1 LFFERPELGR
11 QAVLL
16 HIHFDSPRSDGDGR
30 ALSSAPHPQETR
42 ELAEGAG
49 MDVVAIV
56 EGRRRTPHPRQF
68 VGSGKLDE
76 LKQVMRHEQA
86 DLLLLNHDIA
96 PNQQR
101 NLEQALNARVMPR
114 TELILHIFA
123 DRARSH
129 EGQMQVELA
138 QLRHAQSRLVRGW
151 THLDRQKG
159 GIGLRGA
166 GETQIELDQRM
177 LGERI
182 KITSAKLETVA
193 ARRARSRKRRTRQR
207 ALSVALVGY
216 TNAGKSTLFNAL
228 TTAEVL
234 AEDRLFATL
243 DPTLRRLPL
252 PGLGD
257 VVLSDTVGFISHLP
271 HALVNAFH
279 STLEEAVHADLLLH
293 VVDAAADDMLEQI
306 MEVNA
311 VLANIGAG
319 DVPRLLVLN
328 KIDTALS
335 KEESAAGEPGEAFR
349 DRLLLL
355 DSAASAVP
363 DDLSAPAPEG
373 GEQPPLGSLAP
384 EVQRCAVSAV
394 TGAGLDALRTAITA
408 ELSAGASAAQVEL
421 HPGDGKTRAWLYRQG
436 AVVAETI
443 SPDGKLL
450 LDLKADDALLEA
462 LARRSDLVLR
472 AVEGDPRIAALPN

>member
-1 LFFERPELGR
+1 MFFERPELGR

-30 ALSSAPHPQETR
+30 ALSSAPYPQETR

-49 MDVVAIV
+49 MDVVSVV

-68 VGSGKLDE
+68 VGGGKLDE
-76 LKQVMRHEQA
+76 LKQVMRHEEA

-129 EGQMQVELA
+129 EGQLQVELA

-182 KITSAKLETVA
+182 KITSAKLDTVA
-193 ARRARSRKRRTRQR
+193 ARRARSRKRRARQR

-252 PGLGD
+252 AGLGD

-335 KEESAAGEPGEAFR
+335 EKETTPGEAGQAYR

-363 DDLSAPAPEG
+363 DDLSAAVG
-373 GEQPPLGSLAP
+373 GELQPLGSLAP

-394 TGAGLDALRTAITA
+394 TGQGLDALRTAITA
-408 ELSAGASAAQVEL
+408 ELAADSSAAQVEL

-450 LDLKADDALLEA
+450 LDLKADSALLEV
-462 LARRSDLVLR
+462 LAGRSDLVLR

>member
-1 LFFERPELGR
+1 MFFERPELGR

-16 HIHFDSPRSDGDGR
+16 HIDFDSPRNDGDGR
-30 ALSSAPHPQETR
+30 ALSAAPAPQETR

-49 MDVVAIV
+49 LAVAAVVR
-56 EGRRRTPHPRQF
+56 GKRRTPHPRHF

-76 LKQVMRHEQA
+76 LKQVMRHEDA

-101 NLEQALNARVMPR
+101 NLERALNARVMPR

-129 EGQMQVELA
+129 EGQLQVELA
-138 QLRHAQSRLVRGW
+138 QLKHAQSRLVRGW

-182 KITSAKLETVA
+182 KITSTRLETVA
-193 ARRARSRKRRTRQR
+193 ARRVRSRERRERQR

-252 PGLGD
+252 ALPAD
-257 VVLSDTVGFISHLP
+257 VVMSDTVGFISHLP

-279 STLEEAVHADLLLH
+279 STLDEAVHADLLLH

-311 VLANIGAG
+311 VLAEIGAG
-319 DVPRLLVLN
+319 EVPRLLVLN
-328 KIDTALS
+328 KIDQ
-335 KEESAAGEPGEAFR
+335 AAGAAWQ

-355 DSAASAVP
+355 DSAASALP
-363 DDLSAPAPEG
+363 DDLGAS
-373 GEQPPLGSLAP
+373 GSLAP

-394 TGAGLDALRTAITA
+394 AGTGLDALRTAIA
-408 ELSAGASAAQVEL
+408 AQLSADTTPAQVEL
-421 HPGDGKTRAWLYRQG
+421 HAGDGKTRAWLYSQG
-436 AVVAETI
+436 AVVAETV

-450 LDLKADDALLEA
+450 LDLKADQALLGA
-462 LARRSDLVLR
+462 LARRRDLVLR
-472 AVEGDPRIAALPN
+472 ADGGLPRIAALPN